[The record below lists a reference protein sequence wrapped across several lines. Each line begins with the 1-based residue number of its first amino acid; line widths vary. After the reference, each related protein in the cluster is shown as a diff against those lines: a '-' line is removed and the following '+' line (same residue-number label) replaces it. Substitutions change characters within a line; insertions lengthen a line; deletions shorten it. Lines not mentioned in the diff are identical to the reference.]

1 MNISN
6 SITSLLF
13 WICVKLIQ
21 VCTGVT
27 KKEPISFLERRYT
40 RRYVPIFLSFFSV
53 LAIFQIFIFLFSPI
67 FRLSH
72 HDTRSRPAKSVSE
85 INFSQLY
92 PQIIVLKTSKT
103 TTLSSHEYISCLLW
117 FFRSEDGLS
126 GLLLDGRWLTTLR
139 RCWPFKSCKETH
151 ENEGLLS
158 YIIISSI
165 LSWRWRW
172 RWRWFSS
179 SEIANDDDGGGDV
192 DVTTET
198 VIIIIT
204 GKQKSEMSTQSWYD
218 NEPRRRRYGRSQNL
232 HRQRGMILQARKR

>member
-67 FRLSH
+67 FRLSD

-139 RCWPFKSCKETH
+139 RCWPFKSCKEAH

-165 LSWRWRW
+165 LSWRWR
-172 RWRWFSS
+172 F
-179 SEIANDDDGGGDV
+179 DV
-192 DVTTET
+192 DIDV
-198 VIIIIT
+198 
-204 GKQKSEMSTQSWYD
+204 D
-218 NEPRRRRYGRSQNL
+218 FL
-232 HRQRGMILQARKR
+232 HRELSCWGILSHTYQVRYTCIRVYGYRKKAQIVSDCLYLCP